1 MSVVRGEHLVGIAT
15 SDRPGG
21 RRAHR
26 ELDDLVGLPMSWTRC
41 GPRLNGLKP
50 VKAAILWGTVW
61 GNKLSAVFWQ
71 RRLALNS
78 SSVVLR
84 PTSTLHDEREE
95 TCATGDPG
103 YSGFRFGNGPEAI
116 NGDMTHIQPLSH
128 LALRMTARGSRCA
141 DDPNDALRN
150 AANSD

>member
-1 MSVVRGEHLVGIAT
+1 MGNRVGKQVKRRILAT
-15 SDRPGG
+15 SFSPKFFF
-21 RRAHR
+21 
-26 ELDDLVGLPMSWTRC
+26 C
-41 GPRLNGLKP
+41 
-50 VKAAILWGTVW
+50 
-61 GNKLSAVFWQ
+61 
-71 RRLALNS
+71 
-78 SSVVLR
+78 R
-84 PTSTLHDEREE
+84 PTSALHDEHEE
-95 TCATGDPG
+95 TCATGDSG